1 MSGGELR
8 AAVAAAAL
16 GVDQARHELLQS
28 VVATARAIFGARA
41 SSVFLLDEAA
51 GELVFAAVSGEG
63 EADLVGRRFPAGTGI
78 AGFTLAS
85 RQPLVLDDVS
95 RDPRFSRAA
104 AESTGYVPRGLMSVP
119 LLRGERALGVLQ
131 VLDRATGRFRVREME
146 LLGLFATQAA
156 IALDVLTRGQRART
170 VLDGGPDR
178 LRGVAMVAEAL
189 DGLEGRH
196 GEAGERLLQALADV
210 LGRRAGR

>member
-16 GVDQARHELLQS
+16 GAEDAHRELLGS
-28 VVATARAIFGARA
+28 VVQTARAIFGARA
-41 SSVFLLDEAA
+41 SSVFLLDEPA

-85 RQPLVLDDVS
+85 RQPLVLEDVS
-95 RDPRFSRAA
+95 QDPRFNRAA

-131 VLDRATGRFRVREME
+131 VLDRAAGRFGLKEME
-146 LLGLFATQAA
+146 LLGLFAAQAA
-156 IALDVLTRGQRART
+156 AALDVLERARRARM
-170 VLDGGPDR
+170 VLDDGEDR
-178 LRGVAMVAEAL
+178 LAAVARVAEAL
-189 DGLEGRH
+189 DGLGGRR
-196 GEAGERLLQALADV
+196 GEASERLLVALADV
-210 LGRRAGR
+210 LGRPR

>member
-1 MSGGELR
+1 MSRDGELR

-16 GVDQARHELLQS
+16 GADEAHRELLDS
-28 VVATARAIFGARA
+28 VVQTARAIFGARA
-41 SSVFLLDEAA
+41 SSVFLLDEPA

-63 EADLVGRRFPAGTGI
+63 EADLIGRRFPAGTGI

-119 LLRGERALGVLQ
+119 LLRGDRAIGVLQ
-131 VLDRATGRFRVREME
+131 VLDRQAGRFGLAEME
-146 LLGLFATQAA
+146 LLGLFAGQAA
-156 IALDVLTRGQRART
+156 AALDVLERARRARA
-170 VLDGGPDR
+170 VLDDGDDR
-178 LRGVAMVAEAL
+178 LAAVARLAEAL
-189 DGLEGRH
+189 DRTGGRR
-196 GEAGERLLQALADV
+196 GDAADRLLAALGD
-210 LGRRAGR
+210 LMR